1 MIRFTGGKWRIFN
14 YDHCGDNSFGGGKK
28 KEMTTVSARVSAK
41 KPCDVLLRL
50 FVVITLSNKCA
61 ITMYVLLYIAVI
73 CVISSHIEGDVS
85 ISVLGSYP
93 YDYTYKCPLLL
104 FQWFFSRPPFVS
116 FVCVILFIFQY
127 ACFLGC

>member
-1 MIRFTGGKWRIFN
+1 
-14 YDHCGDNSFGGGKK
+14 
-28 KEMTTVSARVSAK
+28 MTTVSARVSAK

-104 FQWFFSRPPFVS
+104 FQ
-116 FVCVILFIFQY
+116 
-127 ACFLGC
+127 